1 MSEIEDDLLAA
12 ITLAVSQADFPIDLI
27 ERIKQRLHE
36 ASPLHGMPVDRVQW
50 VPAGQVVANDYNPN
64 SVARQEMQLLA
75 ISIEHDG
82 FTQPIVTVWDPDLE
96 RYVIVDGFHRFY
108 VGSSVPEIRGR
119 LLGRLPIVVLDK
131 PINDRMASTVRH
143 NRARGRHSIEGMS
156 SMVFQLLDGGWTDD
170 EVCNQL
176 GLEPEEL
183 IRLKHITGFSKL
195 FADTEYTQAWV
206 SRRQIKLA
214 REQDAPLL

>member
-1 MSEIEDDLLAA
+1 
-12 ITLAVSQADFPIDLI
+12 
-27 ERIKQRLHE
+27 
-36 ASPLHGMPVDRVQW
+36 
-50 VPAGQVVANDYNPN
+50 
-64 SVARQEMQLLA
+64 
-75 ISIEHDG
+75 
-82 FTQPIVTVWDPDLE
+82 
-96 RYVIVDGFHRFY
+96 
-108 VGSSVPEIRGR
+108 
-119 LLGRLPIVVLDK
+119 
-131 PINDRMASTVRH
+131 VRH